1 MQAIKT
7 ASAVLGLESPS
18 YVGGQPSVSAV
29 AGCCLFCRQAFMV
42 HNDFEPANGQ
52 LCKERP
58 AM

>member
-18 YVGGQPSVSAV
+18 CVGEPGVSAV

-42 HNDFEPANGQ
+42 HSVFEPANAQ
-52 LCKERP
+52 V
-58 AM
+58 